1 MGIIKEFKCPSCHK
15 TWRISVGH
23 GRAHSTLKRVLG
35 AFPPD
40 IRKKIGEDAQKD
52 PDPLFLFN
60 YRASLCQQCQDILE
74 VPVLDFI
81 EPRQSYISP
90 CPKCGGRTDIVEDER
105 SVSCPRCRQAVL
117 TVQETGHWD

>member
-60 YRASLCQQCQDILE
+60 YRASLCQQC
-74 VPVLDFI
+74 
-81 EPRQSYISP
+81 YISP